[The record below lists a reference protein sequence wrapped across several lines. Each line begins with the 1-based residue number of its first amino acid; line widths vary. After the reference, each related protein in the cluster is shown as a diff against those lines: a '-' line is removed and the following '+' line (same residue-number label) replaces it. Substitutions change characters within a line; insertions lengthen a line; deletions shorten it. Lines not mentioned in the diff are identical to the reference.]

1 MKLRTNSHSHLTKAG
16 PQASVGKANQ
26 NFVKFW
32 CEAKQ
37 TGFARLSWDALE
49 EKRRKTPL
57 VSPQRE
63 LTDIELNFSSRKW
76 R

>member
-1 MKLRTNSHSHLTKAG
+1 MKLRPNSHSHLTKAG

-37 TGFARLSWDALE
+37 TGFARLSWEALE
-49 EKRRKTPL
+49 KKEEI
-57 VSPQRE
+57 SFRE
-63 LTDIELNFSSRKW
+63 LSERTEGY
-76 R
+76 